1 MGTYNFCW
9 SSLGDLK
16 IILIWFELAMIL
28 TQIEID
34 IWNHNES
41 CYTDWSAVD
50 TWPAGK
56 VWL

>member
-34 IWNHNES
+34 IWNHNER
-41 CYTDWSAVD
+41 
-50 TWPAGK
+50 
-56 VWL
+56 